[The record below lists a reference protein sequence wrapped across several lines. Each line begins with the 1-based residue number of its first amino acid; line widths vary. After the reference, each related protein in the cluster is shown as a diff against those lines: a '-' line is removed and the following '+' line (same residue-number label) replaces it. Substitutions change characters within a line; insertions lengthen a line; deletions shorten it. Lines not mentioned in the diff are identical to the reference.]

1 MEFDAQLLKDN
12 TDIVDVIGGYT
23 NLKKKGR
30 EYIGICPFHDEKTPS
45 FSVDPK
51 KQVYKCFGCNAGGDV
66 FKFIMDIENLTF
78 QQAIHKL
85 GGVPGA
91 LKPPRPT
98 MHLQNDDSKKPNWE
112 TVTPIPENTPPL
124 PQKYKKCKIV
134 KYYPYYNINGELIT
148 YTFRVTYPDGSKNII
163 PLSYCVCGDKTEWR
177 FKRLPNPQPIYG
189 VEQLLKKPEAK
200 ILMVEGEKDV
210 DNGRELFKH
219 EKKII
224 VLSWVGGA
232 TGVMAVFWKQLENRT
247 IVYWPDADTQRYKNG
262 SKKGEVMPTIE
273 QPGTLSMIKIN
284 KIIGGNSRIL
294 KHTKDKVN
302 GWDLSDAIKQGWDI
316 KKIKKYINDKMV
328 SFENLYEVKRGEKTR
343 NVQKPFQALG
353 YNSTHGNVFYYYLP
367 NGTNK
372 VIELSPVAH
381 SKMNLLSLAPI
392 TYWEREY
399 SGRRGADYTIAC
411 NDCMRDCEERGI
423 YDPFR
428 IRGRGAWF
436 DSGRV
441 VLHMGNRLIVDNVNL
456 DVSGIDSHY
465 IYESGL
471 PVEDKNHNNPLFKE
485 ESQKLLDIC
494 KLFSW
499 KDDISS
505 RLLAGWLAL
514 APICGAIDWRP
525 HVWVTG
531 EAGTGKSWI
540 QDNVVSPVLGRFSLD
555 IASATTEAGARCAI
569 GSDAVPVR
577 MDEVDVETREA
588 FSVLKK
594 LIELARL
601 ASSNKDSRLIKGTSS
616 GGSNS
621 YCIRSMFLF
630 SSINTRLAQQSDE
643 SRFSVLKLTKRQ
655 DYVDGSM
662 FVKLKTMVSEVITK
676 KYCSMLRARSVKM
689 IPTIRKNIDIFA
701 PIVAKVVKSSRYG
714 DQLGALLAGCFSLV
728 SDDVA
733 TKQQVTKFVKKID
746 WEVETDIN
754 FMTDQE
760 KLVYTLCEQLI
771 SCDYNK
777 SNKSV
782 GTLLKVASWEPKIG
796 SMDDEDFKQRS
807 IKKNALDELR
817 KYGIS
822 ITKSKETERQR
833 VVFAE
838 KHSKLSSL
846 LKDTSW
852 YKGYSL
858 VLSRY
863 TGATRARSVFT
874 GGMRYNCVSIPY
886 ENIFT
891 EEVEVEEEEEF

>member
-12 TDIVDVIGGYT
+12 TDIVDVIGRYT

-51 KQVYKCFGCNAGGDV
+51 KQVYKCFGCNTGGDV

-148 YTFRVTYPDGSKNII
+148 YTFRVIEPDGSKNII
-163 PLSYCVCGDKTEWR
+163 PLSYCVCGDKKEWR

-189 VEQLLKKPEAK
+189 VEQLQKKPEAK

-219 EKKII
+219 EKNII
-224 VLSWVGGA
+224 VLSWIGG
-232 TGVMAVFWKQLENRT
+232 GNSVMTVFWKQLENRT
-247 IVYWPDADTQRYKNG
+247 IVYWPDADSQRYKNG
-262 SKKGEVMPTIE
+262 NKKGELMPIIE
-273 QPGTLSMIKIN
+273 QPGTLAMIKIN
-284 KIIGGNSRIL
+284 KKISGNARIL
-294 KHTKDKVN
+294 KHPKDKVN
-302 GWDLSDAIKQGWDI
+302 GWDLSDAIGQGWDSD
-316 KKIKKYINDKMV
+316 KIKKYMNDQMV
-328 SFENLYEVKRGEKTR
+328 SFENLYEMPPGEKAR
-343 NVQKPFQALG
+343 NAQKPFQALG

-381 SKMNLLSLAPI
+381 SKMNLLSLAPL

-399 SGRRGADYTIAC
+399 SGRQGPDYTIAC

-441 VLHMGNRLIVDNVNL
+441 VLHMGNRLIVDNKNL

-471 PVEDKNHNNPLFKE
+471 PVEDENNNNPLFKE
-485 ESQKLLDIC
+485 EAGKLLDIC
-494 KLFSW
+494 KLLSW
-499 KDDISS
+499 ENDISS

-525 HVWVTG
+525 HAWITG

-540 QDNVVSPVLGRFSLD
+540 QDNIITQVLGRFSLD

-630 SSINTRLAQQSDE
+630 SSINTRLTQQSDE

-662 FVKLKTMVSEVITK
+662 FAKLKTMVSETITK

-689 IPTIRKNIDIFA
+689 IPTIRKNIEVFS
-701 PIVAKVVKSSRYG
+701 PVVAKIIKSSRYG
-714 DQLGALLAGCFSLV
+714 DQLGTLLAGCFALT

-733 TKQQVTKFVKKID
+733 TKQQVQKFAEKID

-760 KLVYTLCEQLI
+760 KLVYIICEQLI
-771 SCDYNK
+771 SCDYDK

-782 GTLLKVASWEPKIG
+782 GALLKVAAWEPKTRSI
-796 SMDDEDFKQRS
+796 DEEDFKQKAM
-807 IKKNALDELR
+807 KKNALDELR

-822 ITKSKETERQR
+822 VTKAKETEMQR

-846 LKDTSW
+846 LKNTSW

-858 VLSRY
+858 VLGRF
-863 TGATRARSVFT
+863 TGATRSRTVFT
-874 GGMRYNCVSIPY
+874 GGMRYNCISIPY
-886 ENIFT
+886 KNIFT
-891 EEVEVEEEEEF
+891 EEIIEEEEEF